1 MQRLG
6 HEEARTGSDVACR
19 RRFILAIVARRQ
31 QEHPHGRWREVPAGI
46 RLRRPLSRHDH
57 AHERAPHQARP
68 DSRGIHREDSRSRA
82 LGDVGRERPALGV
95 PGDQGSREEEGS
107 LRRLPGHQPGVLL
120 LDGADA
126 AVRAAS
132 SGVPGEGRRLERR
145 VAEDQELHRRTAAP
159 SLARGAGGD
168 RGARRRPPPMGDR
181 KRRVHLRK
189 AREPFHRRPRQ
200 YLHAHAARDRV
211 ARPRIALG
219 YGARAGAAEACP
231 GRARPD
237 RCVPDHLGRLR
248 RHREKAGRAARA
260 DGDRPSRPLRHVE
273 VHVERGHHRLPVQAA
288 RQDHVPLPPEGQPA
302 AGRRRQ
308 EDLMRRLAAGAALL
322 LACAS
327 AWPQAFPSKPILV
340 VSTASPG
347 SSGDAALRM
356 MAAKMTASLGQ
367 PVVVELKT
375 AARGAQAAQ
384 ALAKAAPDGY
394 TITYGTSGTF
404 VNARFLY
411 KNLAFDVLKDFAP
424 ISLAVSSPSYVV
436 VNASIPVSS
445 LKELI
450 DYAKRNPGKLEYAS
464 TGVGSVFHLTG
475 ESLKLYAGID
485 LLHVPY
491 AQANFS
497 QMINDWASGR
507 VALWFPTYAFLAP
520 NLANKVKPLAIVDAR
535 RSSRLPDLPTVAEVI
550 PGFQGFP
557 AWWAFFGPAGLPS
570 PIAERLSNEVR
581 SALKAPDVQP
591 KLNDLGLATLASTPH
606 ELAAHLK
613 REIDAVGALTKAIG
627 LEPE

>member
-1 MQRLG
+1 MTKSVIPTPVIPTPVIPS
-6 HEEARTGSDVACR
+6 EARDLFR
-19 RRFILAIVARRQ
+19 
-31 QEHPHGRWREVPAGI
+31 
-46 RLRRPLSRHDH
+46 
-57 AHERAPHQARP
+57 
-68 DSRGIHREDSRSRA
+68 
-82 LGDVGRERPALGV
+82 
-95 PGDQGSREEEGS
+95 
-107 LRRLPGHQPGVLL
+107 
-120 LDGADA
+120 
-126 AVRAAS
+126 
-132 SGVPGEGRRLERR
+132 
-145 VAEDQELHRRTAAP
+145 
-159 SLARGAGGD
+159 
-168 RGARRRPPPMGDR
+168 
-181 KRRVHLRK
+181 
-189 AREPFHRRPRQ
+189 
-200 YLHAHAARDRV
+200 HAA
-211 ARPRIALG
+211 IYAL
-219 YGARAGAAEACP
+219 
-231 GRARPD
+231 
-237 RCVPDHLGRLR
+237 
-248 RHREKAGRAARA
+248 
-260 DGDRPSRPLRHVE
+260 
-273 VHVERGHHRLPVQAA
+273 
-288 RQDHVPLPPEGQPA
+288 
-302 AGRRRQ
+302 
-308 EDLMRRLAAGAALL
+308 GAALL
-322 LACAS
+322 LVAAPARS
-327 AWPQAFPSKPILV
+327 QGYASKPILV

-347 SSGDAALRM
+347 SSGDAALRL

-384 ALAKAAPDGY
+384 ALAKAGADGY
-394 TITYGTSGTF
+394 TITYGTSGTY

-436 VNASIPVSS
+436 VNASVPVSS
-445 LKELI
+445 LQELI
-450 DYAKRNPGKLEYAS
+450 AYAKRNPGKLEYAS

-581 SALKAPDVQP
+581 AALTAPDVQA